1 VDGAAIVLGR
11 QYAQN
16 FSLVLHE
23 LAPNAIKHGAL
34 SNLDG
39 RVHIWWDV
47 RGNGGGSQLIFH
59 WREQRGPPVGD
70 PERQGFGAT
79 LLRTT
84 FANSRSRSTLA
95 GSVSRNSLKRDFAAP
110 SSGQPAGTSRHCRG

>member
-34 SNLDG
+34 SN
-39 RVHIWWDV
+39 WTAA
-47 RGNGGGSQLIFH
+47 FT
-59 WREQRGPPVGD
+59 
-70 PERQGFGAT
+70 FG
-79 LLRTT
+79 
-84 FANSRSRSTLA
+84 
-95 GSVSRNSLKRDFAAP
+95 
-110 SSGQPAGTSRHCRG
+110 GTSGAMAAAAS